1 MKNVKTG
8 QNLKIKNGQQ
18 EKRGEVSLGLPRRL
32 EPGKNNRHIE
42 YLENTGIIGNI
53 CKNNGNIEYLE

>member
-42 YLENTGIIGNI
+42 YLENTGIIG
-53 CKNNGNIEYLE
+53 KYLQK